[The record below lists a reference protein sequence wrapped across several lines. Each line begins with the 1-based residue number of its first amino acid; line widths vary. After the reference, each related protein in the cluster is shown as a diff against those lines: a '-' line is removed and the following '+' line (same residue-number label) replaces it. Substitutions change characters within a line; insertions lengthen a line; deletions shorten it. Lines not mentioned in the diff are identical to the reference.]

1 MQIQDLLQFTID
13 NQGSDIHLVVGSPLS
28 IRVNGVLSFPSGP
41 RILNKEEVE
50 SLIFSILSNEQRL
63 ALEEQKEIDLAY
75 QFLNKGRFRINV
87 YRQME
92 SYAAAFRLIPDE
104 IRSIDDLGL
113 PKIFHSFSNYNQGL
127 VLFTGPT
134 GEGKSTS
141 LAAIID
147 EINQT
152 ESRHILTIED
162 PVEFVYKSSKSV
174 ISQREVGKDTKAWQA
189 ALRSA
194 LRSDPDVVL
203 VGEMRDFETISLT
216 LTLAETG
223 HLVFATLHTNTASQT
238 IDRIVDVFP
247 SHQQAQVRQQLSTV
261 LNAVISQRLIPKIH
275 GGRVAAVEIM
285 LNTPAIANLIREKKV
300 FQIDGVI
307 QTSSGSGMMLMENH
321 LMDLLNQKIIS
332 KETALSRSFRPNE
345 LIRLLDS
352 K

>member
-13 NQGSDIHLVVGSPLS
+13 NQGSDIHLVAGSPLS
-28 IRVNGVLSFPSGP
+28 VRINGVLSFPAGP
-41 RILNKEEVE
+41 QVLNKEQAEA
-50 SLIFSILSNEQRL
+50 LIFPILSPDQKQHLENE
-63 ALEEQKEIDLAY
+63 KEIDLAY
-75 QFLNKGRFRINV
+75 QFGNKGRFRVNV

-92 SYAAAFRLIPDE
+92 SFAAAFRLIPDT
-104 IRSIDDLGL
+104 IRSVDELGL
-113 PKIFHSFSNYNQGL
+113 PKIFHSFSRYNQGL

-147 EINQT
+147 EINQS

-162 PVEFVYKSSKSV
+162 PVEFVYKSAKSV

-261 LNAVISQRLIPKIH
+261 LNAVISQRLVPKIH
-275 GGRVAAVEIM
+275 GGRIAAVEIM
-285 LNTPAIANLIREKKV
+285 LNTPAVANLIREKKV

-321 LMDLLNQKIIS
+321 LLDLLNQKVIS

-345 LIRLLDS
+345 LIRLMGS
-352 K
+352 

>member
-13 NQGSDIHLVVGSPLS
+13 NQGSDIHLIAGSPLS
-28 IRVNGVLSFPSGP
+28 IRVNGLLSFPSGP
-41 RILNKEEVE
+41 QILNKEQVE
-50 SLIFSILSNEQRL
+50 SLIFAILSKEQRL

-75 QFLNKGRFRINV
+75 QFNNQARFRISV

-92 SYAAAFRLIPDE
+92 SYAAAFRLIPDV
-104 IRSIDDLGL
+104 IRGIDDLNL

-147 EINQT
+147 EINQQ

-162 PVEFVYKSSKSV
+162 PVEFVYKSNKSI
-174 ISQREVGKDTKAWQA
+174 ISQREVGKDTRAWQA

-223 HLVFATLHTNTASQT
+223 HLVFATLHTNTAAQT

-247 SHQQAQVRQQLSTV
+247 SYQQAQIRQQLAAV
-261 LNAVISQRLIPKIH
+261 LNAVVSQRLIPKIH
-275 GGRVAAVEIM
+275 GGRIAAVEIM
-285 LNTPAIANLIREKKV
+285 INTPAISNLIREEKV
-300 FQIDGVI
+300 FQIDSVI
-307 QTSSGSGMMLMENH
+307 QTSAGAGMMLMENH
-321 LMDLLNQKIIS
+321 LMDLLKQKIIS
-332 KETALSRSFRPNE
+332 RETALSRSFRPNE
-345 LIRLLDS
+345 LIRLLGP
-352 K
+352 

>member
-13 NQGSDIHLVVGSPLS
+13 NQGSDIHLIAGSPLS
-28 IRVNGVLSFPSGP
+28 IRVNGLLSFPSGP
-41 RILNKEEVE
+41 QILNKEQVE
-50 SLIFSILSNEQRL
+50 SLIFAILSKEQRL

-75 QFLNKGRFRINV
+75 QFNNQARFRISV
-87 YRQME
+87 YKQME
-92 SYAAAFRLIPDE
+92 SYAAAFRLIPDV
-104 IRSIDDLGL
+104 IRGIDDLNL

-147 EINQT
+147 EINQQ

-162 PVEFVYKSSKSV
+162 PVEFVYKSNKSI
-174 ISQREVGKDTKAWQA
+174 ISQREVGKDTRAWQA

-223 HLVFATLHTNTASQT
+223 HLVFATLHTNTAAQT

-247 SHQQAQVRQQLSTV
+247 SYQQAQIRQQLAAV
-261 LNAVISQRLIPKIH
+261 LNAVVSQRLIPKIH
-275 GGRVAAVEIM
+275 GGRIAAVEIM
-285 LNTPAIANLIREKKV
+285 INTPAISNLIREEKV
-300 FQIDGVI
+300 FQIDSVI
-307 QTSSGSGMMLMENH
+307 QTSAGAGMMLMENH
-321 LMDLLNQKIIS
+321 LMDLLKQKIIS
-332 KETALSRSFRPNE
+332 RETALSRSFRPNE
-345 LIRLLDS
+345 LIRLLGP
-352 K
+352 

>member
-13 NQGSDIHLVVGSPLS
+13 NQGSDIHLVAGSPLS
-28 IRVNGVLSFPSGP
+28 VRINGVLSFPAGP
-41 RILNKEEVE
+41 QVLNKEQAEA
-50 SLIFSILSNEQRL
+50 LIFPILTNEQKQY
-63 ALEEQKEIDLAY
+63 LEAEKEIDLAY
-75 QFLNKGRFRINV
+75 QFGNKGRFRVNI

-92 SYAAAFRLIPDE
+92 SFAAAFRLIPDT
-104 IRSIDDLGL
+104 IRSVDELGL
-113 PKIFHSFSNYNQGL
+113 PKIFHSFSRYNQGL

-147 EINQT
+147 EINQS

-162 PVEFVYKSSKSV
+162 PVEFVYKSAKSV

-261 LNAVISQRLIPKIH
+261 LNAVISQRLVPKIH
-275 GGRVAAVEIM
+275 GGRIAAVEIM
-285 LNTPAIANLIREKKV
+285 LNTPAVANLIREKKV

-321 LMDLLNQKIIS
+321 LLDLLNQKVIS

-345 LIRLLDS
+345 LIRLMGN
-352 K
+352 

>member
-13 NQGSDIHLVVGSPLS
+13 NQGSDIHLVAGSPLS
-28 IRVNGVLSFPSGP
+28 VRINGVLSFPAGP
-41 RILNKEEVE
+41 QVLNKEQAEA
-50 SLIFSILSNEQRL
+50 LIFPILSSEQKERL
-63 ALEEQKEIDLAY
+63 ESEKEIDLAY
-75 QFLNKGRFRINV
+75 QFGDKGRFRVNI

-92 SYAAAFRLIPDE
+92 SFAAAFRLIPDI
-104 IRSIDDLGL
+104 IRSVDELGL
-113 PKIFHSFSNYNQGL
+113 PKIFHSFSRYNQGL

-147 EINQT
+147 EINQS

-162 PVEFVYKSSKSV
+162 PVEFVYKSAKSV

-275 GGRVAAVEIM
+275 GGRIAAVEIM
-285 LNTPAIANLIREKKV
+285 LNTPAVANLIREKKV

-321 LMDLLNQKIIS
+321 LLDLLNQKVIS

-345 LIRLLDS
+345 LIRLMGN
-352 K
+352 

>member
-1 MQIQDLLQFTID
+1 MQIQELLQFTVD
-13 NQGSDIHLVVGSPLS
+13 NKGSDIHLVAGSPLS
-28 IRVNGVLSFPSGP
+28 VRINGVLSFPAGP
-41 RILNKEEVE
+41 TILTKEQVE
-50 SLIFSILSNEQRL
+50 PLIFNILSPEQKQL
-63 ALEEQKEIDLAY
+63 LEENKEIDLAY
-75 QFLNKGRFRINV
+75 QFEKKGRFRINV

-104 IRSIDDLGL
+104 ILSIDELNL
-113 PKIFHSFSNYNQGL
+113 PKLFHSFSNYNQGI

-141 LAAIID
+141 LAAIIN

-152 ESRHILTIED
+152 DSRHILTIED
-162 PVEFVYKSSKSV
+162 PVEFVYKSAKSI

-203 VGEMRDFETISLT
+203 VGEMRDFETIALT

-223 HLVFATLHTNTASQT
+223 HLVFATLHTNTAAQT

-247 SHQQAQVRQQLSTV
+247 SFQQAQIRQQLSTV
-261 LNAVISQRLIPKIH
+261 LKAVVSQRLIPKIH

-285 LNTPAIANLIREKKV
+285 LNNSAIANLIRENKV
-300 FQIDGVI
+300 FQIDNII
-307 QTSSGSGMMLMENH
+307 QNSAGSGMMLMENH
-321 LMDLLNQKIIS
+321 LIDLLNQKVIS
-332 KETALSRSFRPNE
+332 KETALAKSFRPNE
-345 LIRLLDS
+345 LIRLLGN
-352 K
+352 

>member
-1 MQIQDLLQFTID
+1 MQIKDLLQFTID
-13 NQGSDIHLVVGSPLS
+13 NQGSDIHIIVGSPLS
-28 IRVNGVLSFPSGP
+28 VRVSGVLSFPAGP
-41 RILNKEEVE
+41 QVLNKDQVE
-50 SLIFSILSNEQRL
+50 SLIFTILTKEERA

-75 QFLNKGRFRINV
+75 QFGNKGRFRINV
-87 YRQME
+87 YKQME
-92 SYAAAFRLIPDE
+92 TYAAALRLIPDE
-104 IRSIDDLGL
+104 IRSVDELGL
-113 PKIFHSFSNYNQGL
+113 PEIFHSFANYNQGL

-152 ESRHILTIED
+152 DSRHILTIED
-162 PVEFVYKSSKSV
+162 PVEFVYKASKSI

-247 SHQQAQVRQQLSTV
+247 SHQQSQVRQQLSTV
-261 LNAVISQRLIPKIH
+261 LNAVVSQRLIPKIH
-275 GGRVAAVEIM
+275 GGRIAAVEIM
-285 LNTPAIANLIREKKV
+285 LNTPAVANLIREKKGY
-300 FQIDGVI
+300 QIDGVI
-307 QTSSGSGMMLMENH
+307 QTSSGSGMILMENH
-321 LMDLLNQKIIS
+321 LLDLLNQKIIS

-345 LIRLLDS
+345 LIRLLGV
-352 K
+352 